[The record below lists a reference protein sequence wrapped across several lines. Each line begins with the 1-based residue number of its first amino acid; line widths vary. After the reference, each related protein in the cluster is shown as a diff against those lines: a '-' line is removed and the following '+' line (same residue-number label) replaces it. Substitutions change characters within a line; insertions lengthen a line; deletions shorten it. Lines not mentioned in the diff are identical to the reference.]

1 MVRKSVAAQINPSR
15 IFRGD
20 KQASIALV
28 SEDFEW

>member
-1 MVRKSVAAQINPSR
+1 MVRKNVAAHISPSR

-20 KQASIALV
+20 KQAIIDLV